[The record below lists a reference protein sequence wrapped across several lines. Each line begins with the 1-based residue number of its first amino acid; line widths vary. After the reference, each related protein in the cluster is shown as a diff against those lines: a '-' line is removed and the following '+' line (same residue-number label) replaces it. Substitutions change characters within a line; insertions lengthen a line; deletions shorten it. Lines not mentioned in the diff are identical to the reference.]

1 LISRGAIGL
10 LAAGQAL
17 SSDQVRSASTNY
29 DYIVNAVTFFHPHML
44 RTFGDI
50 DSREYS
56 IAMQSIKGNK
66 LSEQVI
72 EDWLDRSGMIVVA
85 D

>member
-1 LISRGAIGL
+1 L

-29 DYIVNAVTFFHPHML
+29 DYVVNDVTFFHPHRL
-44 RTFGDI
+44 RTFGEI

-56 IAMQSIKGNK
+56 IAMKSIKENK
-66 LSEQVI
+66 LSERVI
-72 EDWLDRSGMIVVA
+72 EDWLDRSPMIVAA

>member
-1 LISRGAIGL
+1 LISRVAIGL

-29 DYIVNAVTFFHPHML
+29 DYVVIAVTFFHRHML

-50 DSREYS
+50 DSRDYS
-56 IAMQSIKGNK
+56 IAMQSREANK
-66 LSEQVI
+66 PSERVI
-72 EDWLDRSGMIVVA
+72 EDWLDRSL
-85 D
+85 